1 MIFFEVILCNR
12 ISIIRYPYYA
22 IFTNILHRCVIL
34 YTFYFCESTII
45 LSIMVV
51 FRIIDVIQ

>member
-1 MIFFEVILCNR
+1 MIFFEVILYNR

-22 IFTNILHRCVIL
+22 IFIFCIDVYILYFIL
-34 YTFYFCESTII
+34 YTFYFCESTI

-51 FRIIDVIQ
+51 L